1 MHERTIVHCTEHSQ
15 CVEGE
20 HDHGRRVAGSGNA
33 GSKLECRVGRRGH
46 NEVSSHE
53 SGEPPAKLGAK
64 LWSTVEGGKGA
75 GGLKRTLDA
84 AWIEGAAK
92 QATHPSRARAV
103 ASVKLQ
109 QAALAGWVQSE
120 VAAAQRLNDVTKMT
134 NAMLLAAQAVIASI
148 PAAPRGALPPAVEA
162 NLSAFLLAVS
172 AVHTRASAGAEEHV
186 VRGHAA
192 VAAARDAG
200 AAAEHEVDS
209 AMDDIS
215 QLLVIAM
222 TAVANSPPDVTD
234 AVTNA
239 ASMAVDEPEWLR
251 EAAEAIGV
259 ATEPAAAPA
268 ADLPT
273 TPPATGQGAA
283 ASVLLQRRW
292 RSVLVRRGT
301 LARAEAARA
310 AADATADAA
319 LEGRKRAARER
330 LALREAEE
338 RAKRETVAAACAS
351 RRKLWQLRDRTVGAP
366 RAEDAG
372 ATRVAEAPCG
382 AAQSYIVPAAPGQT
396 RLYSTVRRSAAAT
409 VMQAAWRR
417 CVWRRVVRNT
427 RWAGLVAEA
436 DAEAATRYAAREE
449 MAAAVQQRVATVRAF
464 RQLEADLREQGIR
477 VAGGAASG
485 GRQRARL
492 REQRRREGIAERLW
506 QRQRTMGM

>member
-1 MHERTIVHCTEHSQ
+1 M
-15 CVEGE
+15 
-20 HDHGRRVAGSGNA
+20 
-33 GSKLECRVGRRGH
+33 
-46 NEVSSHE
+46 
-53 SGEPPAKLGAK
+53 P
-64 LWSTVEGGKGA
+64 
-75 GGLKRTLDA
+75 
-84 AWIEGAAK
+84 
-92 QATHPSRARAV
+92 
-103 ASVKLQ
+103 
-109 QAALAGWVQSE
+109 
-120 VAAAQRLNDVTKMT
+120 
-134 NAMLLAAQAVIASI
+134 
-148 PAAPRGALPPAVEA
+148 
-162 NLSAFLLAVS
+162 
-172 AVHTRASAGAEEHV
+172 
-186 VRGHAA
+186 
-192 VAAARDAG
+192 
-200 AAAEHEVDS
+200 
-209 AMDDIS
+209 
-215 QLLVIAM
+215 
-222 TAVANSPPDVTD
+222 
-234 AVTNA
+234 
-239 ASMAVDEPEWLR
+239 
-251 EAAEAIGV
+251 
-259 ATEPAAAPA
+259 
-268 ADLPT
+268 
-273 TPPATGQGAA
+273 
-283 ASVLLQRRW
+283 
-292 RSVLVRRGT
+292 VRRGT

-338 RAKRETVAAACAS
+338 RAKREAVAAACAS

-396 RLYSTVRRSAAAT
+396 RLYGTVRRSAAAT